1 MAQVMEEIQGR
12 EWGLLLLDEVHVVPA
27 QMFRKVIGIVKAHTK
42 LGLTATLVRED
53 DRISDLNFL
62 IGSAVPPPAVSEA
75 QRRFQWYCM
84 ALFTLR
90 GVLPVAVQFVPSC
103 EM

>member
-1 MAQVMEEIQGR
+1 MEEIQGR

-62 IGSAVPPPAVSEA
+62 IGAPIRTSRAHPVRQEGWRDSLLPLHDCVS
-75 QRRFQWYCM
+75 
-84 ALFTLR
+84 L
-90 GVLPVAVQFVPSC
+90 
-103 EM
+103 